1 MRTQAQ
7 TWPTICQWF
16 ALGTTRDRE
25 THTARRFA
33 LRDRETHTQRE
44 VYTRDMGLVAEWTS
58 HVNSSTPPQR
68 MYRSVLTK
76 WSNLHNHWNML
87 KYYLLSAMNGPS
99 LSFPHEHTVHLVL
112 ILISVYLAAWEIVAF
127 VEQIR
132 NQKLLASLSLLQ
144 LHLNTIS
151 RGPHAAGCSSLVP
164 RQLCSE
170 AGGWADNQNVESK
183 TWRLEIRAMSN
194 ATWIRKQRSMYYNL
208 EAYIKKQVNKG
219 KDLGMRI

>member
-1 MRTQAQ
+1 
-7 TWPTICQWF
+7 
-16 ALGTTRDRE
+16 
-25 THTARRFA
+25 
-33 LRDRETHTQRE
+33 
-44 VYTRDMGLVAEWTS
+44 
-58 HVNSSTPPQR
+58 
-68 MYRSVLTK
+68 
-76 WSNLHNHWNML
+76 ML

-170 AGGWADNQNVESK
+170 AGGWVDSQNVESK
-183 TWRLEIRAMSN
+183 TWRLEIRAMNN